1 MAIGTPKFRSLLVGI
16 AAAFSVHA
24 DPISISGIVKN
35 QAGAAVGGAVVTLK
49 GASMSAITNATGEYS
64 LIGNVAVLGRPAEET
79 HPSMAPRFAQGN
91 IIFGVPGA
99 ADRVRIAIV
108 NLRGRLVEPALDR
121 SLARGNYTFCPAL
134 ARLAPGFYGVSV
146 AIGTTTTFLKLPFGL
161 YRTKAAVLQQ
171 DENRSGSSALL
182 KSAATVDSVQVSATD
197 YTTIVQPIGSY
208 TGTYNFTLQPGYSLT
223 YYRLRVVYVNK
234 GDWSGLT
241 IDDSA
246 QVITVRRMAITGN
259 PEASDAR
266 AAHLGLNQSDSAYNS
281 GGFASETVDFALTT
295 EEMINGTFNC
305 SLGKGVAG
313 SDTIRFYGV
322 SGTKTQ
328 LLKTV
333 ATTTPLN
340 ISVDLSW
347 LKNGLPSEAPMAPVP
362 KMGVAVYYAW
372 YSMGSWTSNELKD
385 HPATLYDSG
394 DTLAIARQMDQAK
407 SAGIGAFIESWAGQG
422 TDSDNKLKLLLK
434 VGQQKNFKIGIFF
447 ENTGD
452 DTNAIY
458 NRFAYLVTTYRDNPA
473 LLKVNNKPIAT
484 PFITG
489 NKSCATWK
497 NILDKLHAA
506 GLDVAVI
513 NDHEIGDSLSIF
525 DGIVAAANIDQGR
538 RVHYFSVL
546 ADSTSPKIY
555 IPTAMPGFDERLI
568 PGRDPPRYIDR
579 QNGQY
584 FSTQLDI
591 AMKAFPNW
599 VEAYTWNEWWE
610 ETYIEPSVNY
620 GDQYLQIFGSYVKPW
635 MAQ

>member
-1 MAIGTPKFRSLLVGI
+1 MAIGTPNFRSLLVGI
-16 AAAFSVHA
+16 AAAFLVHA
-24 DPISISGIVKN
+24 DPVSISGIVKN

-49 GASMSAITNATGEYS
+49 GASMSAITNATGAYS
-64 LIGNVAVLGRPAEET
+64 LIGNLAVFGRLAQET
-79 HPSMAPRFAQGN
+79 HPSMAPRFAQGS

-99 ADRVRIAIV
+99 AERVRIAIV
-108 NLRGRLVEPALDR
+108 DLRGRHVEPALDR

-161 YRTKAAVLQQ
+161 YQTKAAVLQQ

-182 KSAATVDSVQVSATD
+182 KSAASVDSVQVSATD
-197 YTTIVQPIGSY
+197 YTTIAQPIESY

-223 YYRLRVVYVNK
+223 YYRLRVVYINK
-234 GDWSGLT
+234 GDWSGLAIKDT
-241 IDDSA
+241 SK
-246 QVITVRRMAITGN
+246 VITVRRMTLTGN
-259 PEASDAR
+259 PTASEANLW
-266 AAHLGLNQSDSAYNS
+266 HLGLNQSDSALNA
-281 GGFASETVDFALTT
+281 GGFASETVDFALLPVAL
-295 EEMINGTFNC
+295 NGTFDC
-305 SLGKGVAG
+305 RLDKGVAG
-313 SDTIRFYGV
+313 SDTLRFYGV
-322 SGTKTQ
+322 SGTTTH
-328 LLKTV
+328 LLKAV
-333 ATTTPLN
+333 ALTSGSD

-347 LKNGLPSEAPMAPVP
+347 FKNVPPSEAPMAPVP

-372 YSMGSWTSNELKD
+372 YNMGSWTSNQLKD
-385 HPATLYDSG
+385 HPATFYDSG

-484 PFITG
+484 PFCTG

-497 NILDKLHAA
+497 RILDRLHAA

-513 NDHEIGDSLSIF
+513 NDHDIGDSLSIF
-525 DGIVAAANIDQGR
+525 DGIVAAANIDEGR
-538 RVHYFSVL
+538 KVHYFSVL

-579 QNGQY
+579 QNGQW
-584 FSTQLDI
+584 FASQLDI